1 MLAAATHD
9 RSVVI
14 AERHIGPKTNEVPES
29 APLPREM
36 NERVSL
42 AGHVLTI
49 DAGPGADADHDP
61 ECPPQ
66 GGGDGRFPP
75 RPSRG
80 PAQSRWASPSP
91 GQTGASREAEL
102 VGDPR
107 IAHGIL
113 FSCDR
118 AGSRSTFMPPVKAPG
133 LRGME
138 HAGPWL

>member
-49 DAGPGADADHDP
+49 DAGHTVRARMPITIPSVRHKVAEMAAFRRAPAADQLRAGGLHRHRDKPVPAAKLSWSAIP
-61 ECPPQ
+61 ESLMAFC
-66 GGGDGRFPP
+66 FPAT
-75 RPSRG
+75 G
-80 PAQSRWASPSP
+80 P
-91 GQTGASREAEL
+91 GQ
-102 VGDPR
+102 
-107 IAHGIL
+107 
-113 FSCDR
+113 
-118 AGSRSTFMPPVKAPG
+118 G
-133 LRGME
+133 L
-138 HAGPWL
+138 HLCHL